1 MVFLE
6 SINFAEFEED
16 LENSLFNEM
25 LDIAVTTPG
34 RLLAIMKSN
43 TNLLTNVQYVVLDEA
58 DLLFSYGYKEEMQYV
73 LLFIFKLF

>member
-1 MVFLE
+1 MIFLE
-6 SINFAEFEED
+6 LINFAEFEEG
-16 LENSLFNEM
+16 LENSSFNEM